1 MSYVAE
7 KILQPKDTVVKQF
20 ALHPIRLVFDWIW
33 GVLGCW
39 LLLIPTVKA
48 IIATVAYKT
57 TEYVLTESRL
67 IEKYGLFNV
76 HCDEMALDKIE
87 NITLE
92 QGFWGRVFKYGTVVV
107 QGTNRNHIY
116 LKDIRNPEEVRK
128 AIYSINTN

>member
-7 KILQPKDTVVKQF
+7 KILHPKDTVVKQF
-20 ALHPIRLVFDWIW
+20 ALHPIRLVFAWIW

-39 LLLIPTVKA
+39 LLLIPTIKA
-48 IIATVAYKT
+48 IMTTVAYKT
-57 TEYVLTESRL
+57 TEYVLTENRI

-76 HCDEMALDKIE
+76 HCDEMGLDKIE

-107 QGTNRNHIY
+107 QGTNRNNIY
-116 LKDIRNPEEVRK
+116 LKETARDIPRK
-128 AIYSINTN
+128 VGTAV